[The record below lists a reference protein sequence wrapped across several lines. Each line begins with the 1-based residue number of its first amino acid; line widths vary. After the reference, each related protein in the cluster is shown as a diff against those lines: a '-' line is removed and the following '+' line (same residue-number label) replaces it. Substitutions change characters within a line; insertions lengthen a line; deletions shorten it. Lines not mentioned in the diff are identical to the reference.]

1 MCGSP
6 NSGGYEIMS
15 PRQGFGH
22 GAPMTIGLAA
32 VAVIGFKITATVPP
46 VFPVSWG
53 VSGMWIWNYTFL
65 LETNLP
71 KIELIPQSDSSDD
84 LPTKNSICPLSEE
97 KISVAVQAF
106 SVFHSPMVR
115 RSGSKLM
122 PTFTMGNPERA
133 NLEA

>member
-32 VAVIGFKITATVPP
+32 VAVIGFKITAITATTATDPP

-53 VSGMWIWNYTFL
+53 MSEFY
-65 LETNLP
+65 LP
-71 KIELIPQSDSSDD
+71 P
-84 LPTKNSICPLSEE
+84 
-97 KISVAVQAF
+97 
-106 SVFHSPMVR
+106 
-115 RSGSKLM
+115 
-122 PTFTMGNPERA
+122 
-133 NLEA
+133 

>member
-1 MCGSP
+1 
-6 NSGGYEIMS
+6 MS

-32 VAVIGFKITATVPP
+32 VAVTGFKITATTATDPP

-53 VSGMWIWNYTFL
+53 MSGIWIWNHTFL

-84 LPTKNSICPLSEE
+84 CLP
-97 KISVAVQAF
+97 KIPFA
-106 SVFHSPMVR
+106 P
-115 RSGSKLM
+115 
-122 PTFTMGNPERA
+122 
-133 NLEA
+133 